1 MRKLLITLTLASVV
15 ISLTSSAA
23 HAGGALL
30 DFDGPAI
37 VGTTV
42 SGSVLVGDGQ
52 QAPVSAG
59 PWFAELQAS
68 EGSDL
73 DPIPLGPVDI
83 RPSNIYGWRVTVT
96 FTVPDVPIGEYWV
109 VVHNQAGHGMGDLT
123 GGVVTIAHTP
133 TEAALWTAVSRARH
147 QAATRLERLEGLRE
161 RNGQMEYLARD
172 HQATIDRQAERL
184 TAAGARISSLEAD
197 LVATAPSTPP
207 WPLWTAGP
215 LALALG
221 FGGFAVGRRYATRT
235 LVTGASRSW
244 AENQD
249 APASAEPNTSPL
261 VAPK

>member
-1 MRKLLITLTLASVV
+1 MRKLLITLTLASVA
-15 ISLTSSAA
+15 ISLTSGAA
-23 HAGGALL
+23 HAGGSLI
-30 DFDGPAI
+30 DFGGPAI
-37 VGTTV
+37 IGTTV
-42 SGSVLVGDGQ
+42 SGSILVGDGQ

-59 PWFAELQAS
+59 PWFAELHGT

-73 DPIPLGPVDI
+73 GPIPLGPVDV

-123 GGVVTIAHTP
+123 GGIVTIAHTP
-133 TEAALWTAVSRARH
+133 TEAALWSAVSRARH
-147 QAATRLERLEGLRE
+147 QAAMRLERLEGLRVL
-161 RNGQMEYLARD
+161 NGQMEAIVRD
-172 HQATIDRQAERL
+172 RQATIERQAERL
-184 TAAGARISSLEAD
+184 TSAGARISGLEAD
-197 LVATAPSTPP
+197 LDATTTSNPT
-207 WPLWTAGP
+207 WPLAGLLALL
-215 LALALG
+215 LALAG
-221 FGGFAVGRRYATRT
+221 FVLGRRYATRT